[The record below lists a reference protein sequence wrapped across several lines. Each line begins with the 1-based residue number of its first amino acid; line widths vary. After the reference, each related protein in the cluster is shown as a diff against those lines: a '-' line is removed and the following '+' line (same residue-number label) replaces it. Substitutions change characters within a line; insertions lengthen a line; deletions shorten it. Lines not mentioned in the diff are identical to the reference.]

1 MRRWQTGAG
10 QWVYTVALRA
20 WSSRT
25 ASTGQDITAD
35 MVELDVPADRL
46 QPVPGASYGD
56 VPKLHR
62 RPPTPA
68 TPVPDVVGL
77 WIGERI
83 RTRSRPGSGLTLRIH
98 EPGCEASAGGKG
110 GTLTT
115 EEARWMITHDPI
127 ASACDV
133 CTARK
138 TLVGSKP

>member
-1 MRRWQTGAG
+1 MRRWQTAAG

-35 MVELDVPADRL
+35 LVELDVPADRVR
-46 QPVPGASYGD
+46 PVPGTSYND

-62 RPPTPA
+62 RPLTPPS
-68 TPVPDVVGL
+68 PVPAEVGL

-83 RTRSRPGSGLTLRIH
+83 QTRSRPGSGLTLRIH
-98 EPGCEASAGGKG
+98 EPGCEASAGGRG

-133 CTARK
+133 CTAHR